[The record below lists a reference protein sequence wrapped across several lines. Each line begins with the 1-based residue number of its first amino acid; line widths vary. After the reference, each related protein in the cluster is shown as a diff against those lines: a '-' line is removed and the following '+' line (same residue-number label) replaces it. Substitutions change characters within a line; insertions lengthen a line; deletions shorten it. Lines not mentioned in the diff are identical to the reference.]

1 MSKKRPRPLTKKY
14 RFIVPGKPVGYLA
27 ITGKQKWTKE
37 YQRFA
42 NYAKKVR
49 MYAERAGVPIPL
61 YADEENQIIV
71 KTIAYYPN
79 RVHCDAP
86 NTNKGV
92 CDALFYDEEAA
103 ALAKLMGKKKATGKG
118 DDKYAGAIAPPPRYD
133 KENPRCVVIIKP
145 YVNEDDLRDSKR
157 DRKGRADQ
165 DRDDDRTSQGKE
177 KEGAADRESG
187 KAVCDRKAPRKK
199 KKGKRTA

>member
-1 MSKKRPRPLTKKY
+1 MSKKRRRPLTKKY
-14 RFIVPGKPVGYLA
+14 RFIVPGKPFGYLA

-42 NYAKKVR
+42 DYAKKVR

-92 CDALFYDEEAA
+92 CDALFYDEEAV

-118 DDKYAGAIAPPPRYD
+118 DDKYAGCIAPPPRYNKD
-133 KENPRCVVIIKP
+133 NPRCVVIIKP
-145 YVNEDDLRDSKR
+145 YVNKDDLRDSKR
-157 DRKGRADQ
+157 KGKGRADQ
-165 DRDDDRTSQGKE
+165 NRDDVGSKKRKKKT
-177 KEGAADRESG
+177 GAADRKPR
-187 KAVCDRKAPRKK
+187 KAVRDRQVPWREKA
-199 KKGKRTA
+199 GG

>member
-14 RFIVPGKPVGYLA
+14 RFIVPGKPAGYLA

-42 NYAKKVR
+42 DYAKKVR

-79 RVHCDAP
+79 RDHCDAP

-103 ALAKLMGKKKATGKG
+103 AIAKLMGKKKATGKG

-157 DRKGRADQ
+157 EGRGRADQ
-165 DRDDDRTSQGKE
+165 DRNDVSSK
-177 KEGAADRESG
+177 K
-187 KAVCDRKAPRKK
+187 RKK
-199 KKGKRTA
+199 KTGTTDRKSRKAVRDRQVPRRKKA